1 MPLYASDVWEGFRKI
16 QVRRPARSTWS
27 NCPGTDMKRKNKIIS
42 LIITCMLSV
51 GRIVAQGNLAATD
64 TLVLNEV
71 HVSAEGKSS
80 RDKQILKLDEASGM
94 LTFDMGQYLDR
105 MGHLQILSNGAPG
118 AASSVRS
125 RGMSSDHSMLY
136 WNGVPVNSFSLGSC
150 DLSLIPV
157 FFFDAAEVNESSSL
171 SDQANSNLGSSIGFF
186 TSRKPIQKFDI
197 RVLSSLNTLNNSFTG
212 IDVGIP
218 VLKMQNSGKW
228 NLWMRTRMFYQDI
241 QNDFGYRD
249 AFLFEHPYVI
259 QQHNNGINRG
269 MQQELRL
276 YKGKSD
282 FAAHVWLQGKSVEL
296 PEIMGSSGMSS
307 AEQDDNVM
315 RSQLAYRYFGNRI
328 RYSATAALLQEELW
342 YRDEQLK
349 DGEWGVNSKIKS
361 QLWYADAKME
371 MGIGKYFLMR
381 NGLTWMMPEVRNT
394 NYENRSQNISW
405 GQLNSALMMRKE
417 AHQFQLEGRYDSRM
431 NVLKPNFTFDYSYRW
446 HFHKLSLTP
455 GVMLAEQW
463 RYPDFNELFWIPG
476 GNRDLEPEEGKMLEA
491 RLNVVF
497 NLSKYFNFES
507 GMKYVSRHVTNWIQW
522 IPGIGGYWSPVN
534 YKSVQTSGMEFPV
547 KLYGS
552 YRDIIWRL
560 EGNYRFTEALFVNDQ
575 VWNSS
580 EARYLSY
587 TPKHTW
593 HAGVEV
599 GYREGFMRFR
609 HNYYS
614 ERFTEESNL
623 IYRSL
628 PAYSLCYIEVGT
640 AINLKQIVI
649 KPSISVDN
657 VFDVA
662 YQSIR
667 SYAMPGRVTQLNIQI
682 SYLQKNK

>member
-1 MPLYASDVWEGFRKI
+1 
-16 QVRRPARSTWS
+16 
-27 NCPGTDMKRKNKIIS
+27 
-42 LIITCMLSV
+42 
-51 GRIVAQGNLAATD
+51 
-64 TLVLNEV
+64 
-71 HVSAEGKSS
+71 
-80 RDKQILKLDEASGM
+80 
-94 LTFDMGQYLDR
+94 
-105 MGHLQILSNGAPG
+105 
-118 AASSVRS
+118 
-125 RGMSSDHSMLY
+125 
-136 WNGVPVNSFSLGSC
+136 
-150 DLSLIPV
+150 
-157 FFFDAAEVNESSSL
+157 
-171 SDQANSNLGSSIGFF
+171 
-186 TSRKPIQKFDI
+186 
-197 RVLSSLNTLNNSFTG
+197 
-212 IDVGIP
+212 
-218 VLKMQNSGKW
+218 
-228 NLWMRTRMFYQDI
+228 
-241 QNDFGYRD
+241 
-249 AFLFEHPYVI
+249 
-259 QQHNNGINRG
+259 
-269 MQQELRL
+269 
-276 YKGKSD
+276 
-282 FAAHVWLQGKSVEL
+282 
-296 PEIMGSSGMSS
+296 
-307 AEQDDNVM
+307 
-315 RSQLAYRYFGNRI
+315 
-328 RYSATAALLQEELW
+328 
-342 YRDEQLK
+342 
-349 DGEWGVNSKIKS
+349 
-361 QLWYADAKME
+361 
-371 MGIGKYFLMR
+371 MGIGKIFLVR

-394 NYENRSQNISW
+394 NYENRSQNMSW

-431 NVLKPNFTFDYSYRW
+431 NVLKPNFTFEYSYRW

-455 GVMLAEQW
+455 GVMVAQQC

-491 RLNVVF
+491 RLNVLF

-507 GMKYVSRHVTNWIQW
+507 GMKYVNRHVTNWIQW
-522 IPGIGGYWSPVN
+522 IPGTGGYWSPVN
-534 YKSVQTSGMEFPV
+534 YKTVRTSGMEFPV

-552 YRDIIWRL
+552 YRDIIWKL

-575 VWNSS
+575 VWNSA